1 MFNLLSTRIPGLFLE
16 SCFPAHTCLACTA
29 SWGYSIPEGDSGAC
43 RVSLVGP
50 APQHPQNQQGWAGA
64 VMGSAGTLRSPSWS
78 TATGLPVDEP
88 RGPICRSAP
97 SAQGPQL
104 KAAPDGMGWPWL
116 QPLHSTFETPPQS
129 PEVTLG
135 CTGMELAP
143 SPAAKPQ
150 EWEYI
155 PKALTNSIP
164 LSTSI
169 IKTINNTS
177 SSIHP

>member
-16 SCFPAHTCLACTA
+16 SCFPAHMCLVCTA

-88 RGPICRSAP
+88 RGPICRSVP
-97 SAQGPQL
+97 SAQGTQL
-104 KAAPDGMGWPWL
+104 KAAPDGKGWPWL
-116 QPLHSTFETPPQS
+116 QPLHSTFETPPPIPRGHSWLHRHGDSPKPSSQTSGVGVYTQS
-129 PEVTLG
+129 PDKLH
-135 CTGMELAP
+135 
-143 SPAAKPQ
+143 
-150 EWEYI
+150 
-155 PKALTNSIP
+155 P
-164 LSTSI
+164 LVHL
-169 IKTINNTS
+169 NNKDNKQY
-177 SSIHP
+177 